1 MQAHGLRGGPA
12 IPLVRIEEIY
22 DSGESEASA
31 EPRSAA
37 RSTAGPPE
45 EDGEGC
51 STLLRSYDEL
61 QVQDLQDLL
70 VHREDEIQELRHV
83 IAMKDHV
90 IHSLGE
96 EIGSAEVAAQVISMK
111 DHVIRRLQEELEE
124 TKQSFLEDSGTQGQ
138 MTDATMFTA
147 LPVEV
152 STAYVPAAGDVLDE
166 RIADFSNGRRNLVMF
181 TKLQEEGYYLFG
193 RLLVQC
199 FAEKHAQ
206 RHRAGVLVQEL
217 DSEDVYDLEDFVAQ
231 FEHLEHQQ
239 LEQHF
244 LAVAQGTTA
253 GIMEPVTR
261 LRHG

>member
-1 MQAHGLRGGPA
+1 MQAHGLRSGQA

-22 DSGESEASA
+22 DSGESEGSV
-31 EPRSAA
+31 EPRSAT

-45 EDGEGC
+45 EEGEGC

-70 VHREDEIQELRHV
+70 VHREDELQELRHV

-90 IHSLGE
+90 IRSLGE

-124 TKQSFLEDSGTQGQ
+124 TKQSFLEDSGTLGQ
-138 MTDATMFTA
+138 TTDATMFTA
-147 LPVEV
+147 LPVEM
-152 STAYVPAAGDVLDE
+152 STAYVAAAGDVLDE

-181 TKLQEEGYYLFG
+181 TKLKEQGYYLFG

-199 FAEKHAQ
+199 FAENAQ

-217 DSEDVYDLEDFVAQ
+217 DSEDVYDLEDFVA
-231 FEHLEHQQ
+231 
-239 LEQHF
+239 
-244 LAVAQGTTA
+244 
-253 GIMEPVTR
+253 
-261 LRHG
+261 